1 LQTLLQLFEQWKPYV
16 MVVYYTFTSFV
27 TFVLWPLLYGRYRM
41 HKQYLKMLQCTLD
54 DVCEVVFFG
63 VFDGVIQYDPLGSFP
78 TTYFREPLAKLIT
91 NWNVRP
97 SPDIICTEDA
107 AEMTHLRAVVGM
119 NAAANLTRS
128 LCSKCYLRV
137 AKVHGQGEY
146 RYARIF
152 ACLVRPDPGVL
163 SWPDC
168 PRVVVIEEGALEKIM
183 AGKTLPN
190 ADKDG
195 PIWLTLL
202 KQIGEAHQKK
212 FGCIA
217 TFTTPVDV

>member
-1 LQTLLQLFEQWKPYV
+1 MQTLMQLFEYWKPYV
-16 MVVYYTFTSFV
+16 MVVYYCFTSFV
-27 TFVLWPLLYGRYRM
+27 TFVLWPILYSRYRL

-54 DVCEVVFFG
+54 DVCEVVIFG

-78 TTYFREPLAKLIT
+78 TNYFRERLAKMIT

-107 AEMTHLRAVVGM
+107 AEMTHLRAVIGM
-119 NAAANLTRS
+119 NAASCLTQSNCAR
-128 LCSKCYLRV
+128 CYLRV

-146 RYARIF
+146 RFARIY

-163 SWPDC
+163 SLPDC
-168 PRVVVIEEGALEKIM
+168 PRVVVIEEGALEKIITDQ
-183 AGKTLPN
+183 ALPN
-190 ADKDG
+190 PDKDG
-195 PIWLTLL
+195 PVWLALL
-202 KQIGEAHQKK
+202 KQVGEAHQKK
-212 FGCIA
+212 ASCIA